1 MGEQSY
7 SYPDKLGFNE
17 TFMFHIRV
25 MSSELA
31 TDGLDNEF
39 EDLVDMAGWLLR
51 PYLEE
56 AEKWSKWTEVAEHK
70 VDLLKA
76 DDPVAWGKAK
86 RYRCEEKMGLVM
98 NMAKDQGLLM
108 KRVEKF
114 KPDMDYY
121 NQLEEGKGDEKDT
134 TKTGLED

>member
-7 SYPDKLGFNE
+7 SYPDKLGYGE

-39 EDLVDMAGWLLR
+39 EDLIDMAGWLLR

-56 AEKWSKWTEVAEHK
+56 ANQWDKWTEVSKHK
-70 VDLLKA
+70 IEVKKA
-76 DDPVAWGKAK
+76 DDPVEWGRAK
-86 RYRCEEKMGLVM
+86 RYRCEEKMGLIM
-98 NMAKDQGLLM
+98 GAAKDMGLLI
-108 KRVEKF
+108 KRVGKF
-114 KPDMDYY
+114 NPDMDYY
-121 NQLEEGKGDEKDT
+121 DQLEGGGDEK
-134 TKTGLED
+134 KEV